1 MTLKQVPVLLLLML
15 FPLALAQTDPV
26 VARVGKS
33 SITKSQFDLQFRL
46 FLRDVLQQRGQAYSP
61 EAEEAFA
68 QFRPQYLE
76 RMARDQAI
84 ILAAEA
90 TGFAARGAAVDE
102 AIQEVKSQFETEEQ
116 LQQALEEA
124 GIPSLEAYRKLVYE
138 ALTYNAY
145 LENLIKRLQT
155 SEAALRI
162 LYLVSKSEYAVPVRY
177 CSSHILVNT
186 AQEANQVIARLGKG
200 EKFADLA
207 KELSQ
212 DPGSKNEGG
221 ELGCE
226 PRGTFVLPFELAL
239 MALKPGESSRT
250 PVRTEFGFHVILLSK
265 VEAAGF
271 QPFEQVKGGLDQ
283 SVKNSALQKVLD
295 NIVSRTPIQL
305 FPENLTG
312 K

>member
-1 MTLKQVPVLLLLML
+1 MKLKEVLVLLLL
-15 FPLALAQTDPV
+15 ALTSMAMAQTDPV
-26 VARVGKS
+26 VATVGKS

-46 FLRDVLQQRGQAYSP
+46 FVRDALQQRGQPYSP

-84 ILAAEA
+84 ILAAEGA
-90 TGFAARGAAVDE
+90 GFAAKDAAVDE
-102 AIQEVKSQFETEEQ
+102 AIEEVKAQFENEEE
-116 LQQALEEA
+116 LNKALDEA
-124 GIPSLEAYRKLVYE
+124 GIPSLGAYRRLVYE
-138 ALTYNAY
+138 ALTYNSY

-155 SEAALRI
+155 SNPALRI
-162 LYLVSKSEYAVPVRY
+162 LYLVSKPQFAVPMRY
-177 CSSHILVNT
+177 CSSHILVGT
-186 AQEANQVIARLGKG
+186 AQEANQVIMRLGKG

-207 KELSQ
+207 QELSQ

-221 ELGCE
+221 DLGCE
-226 PRGTFVLPFELAL
+226 PRGTFVAPFELAL
-239 MALKPGESSRT
+239 SALKPGESSKT

-271 QPFEQVKGGLDQ
+271 QSFDQVKEGLDQ
-283 SVKNSALQKVLD
+283 AVKNSALQKVLD
-295 NIVSRTPIQL
+295 NIVSRTPTKL
-305 FPENLTG
+305 FPENLQT

>member
-1 MTLKQVPVLLLLML
+1 MKLKQLFVLLLLAL
-15 FPLALAQTDPV
+15 PSLATAQTDPV
-26 VARVGKS
+26 VATVGKS
-33 SITKSQFDLQFRL
+33 SITRSQFDLQFRL
-46 FLRDVLQQRGQAYSP
+46 FVRDALQQRGQAYSP

-68 QFRPQYLE
+68 QFKPQYLE

-84 ILAAEA
+84 ILAAESS
-90 TGFAARGAAVDE
+90 GFSARKEAIDE
-102 AIQEVKSQFETEEQ
+102 AIEEVKSQFENEEQ
-116 LQQALEEA
+116 LQEALEEA
-124 GIPSLEAYRKLVYE
+124 GIPGLEAYRKLVYE

-155 SEAALRI
+155 SDAALRM
-162 LYLVSKSEYAVPVRY
+162 LYMVSKSQFAVPVRY

-207 KELSQ
+207 QELSQ

-221 ELGCE
+221 DLGCE
-226 PRGTFVLPFELAL
+226 PKGTFVAPFELAL
-239 MALKPGESSRT
+239 TALKPGESSKT

-271 QPFEQVKGGLDQ
+271 QSFDQVKGGLDQ
-283 SVKNSALQKVLD
+283 AVKNSALQKVLD
-295 NIVSRTPIQL
+295 NIVSRTPTRL
-305 FPENLTG
+305 FPENLQTR
-312 K
+312 

>member
-1 MTLKQVPVLLLLML
+1 MKQKLILILTL
-15 FPLALAQTDPV
+15 LALPSLAIAQTDPV
-26 VARVGKS
+26 VATVGKS

-46 FLRDVLQQRGQAYSP
+46 FVRDALQQRGQAYSP

-76 RMARDQAI
+76 RMARDQAV
-84 ILAAEA
+84 ILAAESA
-90 TGFAARGAAVDE
+90 GFAATKSAVDE
-102 AIQEVKSQFETEEQ
+102 AIEEVKAQFENEEQ
-116 LQQALEEA
+116 LNEALEEA

-145 LENLIKRLQT
+145 LENLIKRLQP
-155 SEAALRI
+155 SEAALRM
-162 LYLVSKSEYAVPVRY
+162 LYLVSKPQFAVPVRY

-186 AQEANQVIARLGKG
+186 VQEANQVIARLGKG

-207 KELSQ
+207 QELSQ

-226 PRGTFVLPFELAL
+226 PKGTFVAPFELA
-239 MALKPGESSRT
+239 MTALKPGETSKT
-250 PVRTEFGFHVILLSK
+250 PVKTEFGFHVILLSK

-271 QPFEQVKGGLDQ
+271 QPFDQVKGGLDQ
-283 SVKNSALQKVLD
+283 AVKNSALQKVLD
-295 NIVSRTPIQL
+295 NIVSRTPTRL
-305 FPENLTG
+305 FPENLQSR
-312 K
+312 

>member
-1 MTLKQVPVLLLLML
+1 MKLKRILILML
-15 FPLALAQTDPV
+15 LSLPSLAMAQTDPV
-26 VARVGKS
+26 VATVGKS

-46 FLRDVLQQRGQAYSP
+46 FVRDALQQRGQAYSP

-84 ILAAEA
+84 VLAAEA
-90 TGFAARGAAVDE
+90 AGFAAKGAAIDE
-102 AIQEVKSQFETEEQ
+102 AIEEVKSQFENEEQ
-116 LQQALEEA
+116 LNQALEEA

-145 LENLIKRLQT
+145 LEDLIKRLQP
-155 SEAALRI
+155 SDAALRM
-162 LYLVSKSEYAVPVRY
+162 LYLVSKPQFAVPVRY

-207 KELSQ
+207 QELSQ

-226 PRGTFVLPFELAL
+226 PKGTYVAPFELAL
-239 MALKPGESSRT
+239 AALKPGESSKV

-271 QPFEQVKGGLDQ
+271 QSFDQVKGGLDQ
-283 SVKNSALQKVLD
+283 AVKNSALQKVLD
-295 NIVSRTPIQL
+295 NIVSRTPTRL
-305 FPENLTG
+305 FPENLQSR
-312 K
+312 

>member
-1 MTLKQVPVLLLLML
+1 MKLKQLFVLLLLAL
-15 FPLALAQTDPV
+15 PSLAMAQTDPV
-26 VARVGKS
+26 VATVGKS
-33 SITKSQFDLQFRL
+33 SITRSQFDLQFRL
-46 FLRDVLQQRGQAYSP
+46 FVRDALQQRGQAYSP

-68 QFRPQYLE
+68 QFKPQYLE

-84 ILAAEA
+84 ILAAESS
-90 TGFAARGAAVDE
+90 GFSARKEAIDE
-102 AIQEVKSQFETEEQ
+102 AIEEVKSQFENEEQ
-116 LQQALEEA
+116 LQEALEEA
-124 GIPSLEAYRKLVYE
+124 GIPGLEAYRKLVYE

-155 SEAALRI
+155 SDAALRM
-162 LYLVSKSEYAVPVRY
+162 LYMVSKSQFAVPVRY

-207 KELSQ
+207 QELSQ

-221 ELGCE
+221 DLGCE
-226 PRGTFVLPFELAL
+226 PKGTFVAPFELAL
-239 MALKPGESSRT
+239 TALKPGESSKT

-271 QPFEQVKGGLDQ
+271 QSFDQVKGGLDQ
-283 SVKNSALQKVLD
+283 AVKNSALQKVLD
-295 NIVSRTPIQL
+295 NIVSRTPTRL
-305 FPENLTG
+305 FPENLQTR
-312 K
+312 